1 VAPLE
6 LSPFRFRDP
15 ASGKWLRARYVAT
28 LADVSSRY
36 REWEIIGPTEI
47 RGDEPAKMLTPHR
60 PMVEVADVSADVA
73 QTIDSIE
80 RDLLRVFLRRH
91 VTCARRRRWAQLQG
105 GRFYMPN
112 VERSRRSS

>member
-6 LSPFRFRDP
+6 LFPFRFRDP

-28 LADVSSRY
+28 RADVSSRY
-36 REWEIIGPTEI
+36 REI
-47 RGDEPAKMLTPHR
+47 RGDEPAKMFTPHR
-60 PMVEVADVSADVA
+60 PMVGVADVSADVA

-80 RDLLRVFLRRH
+80 RDLLRVFLRRY

>member
-1 VAPLE
+1 MAPLE
-6 LSPFRFRDP
+6 LFPFRFRDP

-47 RGDEPAKMLTPHR
+47 RGGEPAKMFTPHR
-60 PMVEVADVSADVA
+60 PMVGVADVSADVA

-80 RDLLRVFLRRH
+80 RDLLRVFLRRY